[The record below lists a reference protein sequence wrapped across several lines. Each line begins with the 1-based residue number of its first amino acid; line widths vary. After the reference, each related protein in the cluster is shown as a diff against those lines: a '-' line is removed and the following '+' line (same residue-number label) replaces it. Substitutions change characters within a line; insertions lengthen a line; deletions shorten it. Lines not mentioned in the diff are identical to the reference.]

1 MANVK
6 VELDRVT
13 VPLGNN
19 GINLKIADNEDV
31 HVGDLRI
38 GRGRVVWMRG
48 KTTEKNGKTLTMNKF
63 LELLDS
69 IE

>member
-1 MANVK
+1 MLRYGDLTLK
-6 VELDRVT
+6 VT
-13 VPLGNN
+13 VPLGND
-19 GINLKIADNEDV
+19 GINLNIADTDNV

-48 KTTEKNGKTLTMNKF
+48 KTTEKNGKSITMNKF